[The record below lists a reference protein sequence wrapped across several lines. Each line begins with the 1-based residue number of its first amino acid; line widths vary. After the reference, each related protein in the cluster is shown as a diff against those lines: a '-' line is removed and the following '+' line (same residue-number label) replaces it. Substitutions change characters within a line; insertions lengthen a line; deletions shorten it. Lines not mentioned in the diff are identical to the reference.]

1 MRIKVF
7 KHIKPFI
14 VLMLF
19 LSSSAFLHAQSDNQ
33 LIRNGNKE
41 FEQENYHDAEIL
53 YRRALEENPNN
64 SKALY
69 NLANALYRQGRF
81 DEAINILDGL
91 SQIEPEKIDK
101 SDVYHNLGNA
111 QLGAQQIKESID
123 SYKNA
128 LKLNPGDNDTRYNLA
143 YAMNLLD
150 EMDQQPEDQ
159 PESGED
165 DQDQESEQEQPEQ
178 DDGEDQEPQQDRPQQ
193 LPDQISQ
200 EDAERILDALN
211 QQEQKIQEEIKREEA
226 EVPRGRPE
234 REW

>member
-1 MRIKVF
+1 M
-7 KHIKPFI
+7 
-14 VLMLF
+14 
-19 LSSSAFLHAQSDNQ
+19 HAQPDNQ
-33 LIRNGNKE
+33 LIREGNKN
-41 FEQENYHDAEIL
+41 FEQENYQDAEIY

-64 SKALY
+64 PKALY
-69 NLANALYRQGRF
+69 NLANSLYRQGRF
-81 DEAINILDGL
+81 DEAINILDAL
-91 SQIEPEKIDK
+91 SHTELEKINK

-111 QLGAQQIKESID
+111 QLGAQQIRESID

-128 LKLNPGDNDTRYNLA
+128 LRLDPGDNDTRYNLA

-150 EMDQQPEDQ
+150 EMEQQQQDD
-159 PESGED
+159 PESCEG
-165 DQDQESEQEQPEQ
+165 DQDQEEDQEQEQPGQDDESDPQPEQ
-178 DDGEDQEPQQDRPQQ
+178 DKQQPM
-193 LPDQISQ
+193 PDQISQ

>member
-1 MRIKVF
+1 MSIKVIGN
-7 KHIKPFI
+7 IKTFI

-19 LSSSAFLHAQSDNQ
+19 LSSSAFMHAQSDNQ
-33 LIRNGNKE
+33 LIRKGNKE
-41 FEQENYHDAEIL
+41 FEQENYQDAEIH

-69 NLANALYRQGRF
+69 NLANSLYRQGRF
-81 DEAINILDGL
+81 DESINILDGL
-91 SQIEPEKIDK
+91 SQKDLGKISK

-111 QLGAQQIKESID
+111 QLGEQQIRESID

-128 LKLNPGDNDTRYNLA
+128 LKLDPTDHDTRYNLA

-150 EMDQQPEDQ
+150 EMEQQQQDDPEN
-159 PESGED
+159 GED
-165 DQDQESEQEQPEQ
+165 EQEQEQEQPERDEEGEQQPEQ
-178 DDGEDQEPQQDRPQQ
+178 DEQQPM
-193 LPDQISQ
+193 PDQISQ

-211 QQEQKIQEEIKREEA
+211 QMEQKIQEEIKREES
-226 EVPRGRPE
+226 EVPRVKPE